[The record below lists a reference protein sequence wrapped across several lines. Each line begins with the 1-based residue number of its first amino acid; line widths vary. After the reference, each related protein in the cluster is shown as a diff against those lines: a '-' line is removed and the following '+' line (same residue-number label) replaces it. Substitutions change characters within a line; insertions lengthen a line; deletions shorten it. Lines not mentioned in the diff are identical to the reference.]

1 MEGAARHAARP
12 WEWTLM
18 LGLAA
23 VLVLVLTNAFFVAT
37 EFAIVAVRRS
47 RLAQLAAEGN
57 TTARVASEVV
67 GHLDAYIAAC
77 QLGITMASLA
87 LGWIGEPAL
96 AHLVQPPMQALV
108 GRFAPQAAHG
118 VAVAVAFT
126 LITGLHIVVGELA
139 PKGLALQRTD
149 GTTLWVARPIHA
161 FYLVFRWPITALN
174 AVGNAALR
182 LVGLP
187 TATNHEQ
194 VHTPQEL
201 RYLVA
206 GTQQAGALEP
216 AEARIASRAL
226 AFAQRTV
233 GSLMTP
239 RTRVDAIALD
249 TPRPELLARV
259 AATRHNRVPVYHTS
273 LDEVVGVLEVH
284 DLFAILARPA
294 AGPDLTGLLR
304 PVLTVPESMPADD
317 LLERMQAEGHQLVV
331 VIDEYGSTA
340 GIVTTQDLLEA
351 LVGPIPDQP
360 ALATADPDR
369 ADNGRAA
376 DGSLLLDGLTD
387 LTEFQERTGLAV
399 SSADQ
404 HLAKTLGGLVMAHL
418 GRVPAPGDQISLH
431 RHTLCVE
438 AMDGRRVATI
448 RLLPPESRPAGASR

>member
-1 MEGAARHAARP
+1 MF
-12 WEWTLM
+12 
-18 LGLAA
+18 GLAA
-23 VLVLVLTNAFFVAT
+23 VLVLVGANGFFVAT

-57 TTARVASEVV
+57 TTARVASDIV

-96 AHLVQPPMQALV
+96 AHLLQPPLQLLV

-118 VAVAVAFT
+118 VAVAVAFL

-149 GTTLWVARPIHA
+149 GTVLWVARPIRA

-187 TATNHEQ
+187 TAASHEQ

-206 GTQQAGALEP
+206 GTQRAGGLEP

-226 AFAQRTV
+226 AFAQQTV
-233 GSLMTP
+233 GSLLTP
-239 RTRVDAIALD
+239 RTRVHAIPLAIS
-249 TPRPELLARV
+249 REELLARV
-259 AATRHNRVPVYHTS
+259 AATRHSRLPVYRTS
-273 LDEVVGVLEVH
+273 LDEVAGVLDVH
-284 DLFAILARPA
+284 DLFAVLARPP
-294 AGPDLTGLLR
+294 AGFDLAGLLG
-304 PVLTVPESMPADD
+304 PVLAVPESMAADD
-317 LLERMQAEGHQLVV
+317 LLERMQAEGHQLAV

-340 GIVTTQDLLEA
+340 GIVTIGDLLQA
-351 LVGPIPDQP
+351 LVGPIQDEPT
-360 ALATADPDR
+360 LATATPER

-387 LTEFQERTGLAV
+387 LTEFQERTGLEI

-431 RHTLCVE
+431 GHTLCVE
-438 AMDGRRVATI
+438 AMEGRRVATV
-448 RLLPPESRPAGASR
+448 RLLPPDPTTKPDR